1 MKPSQ
6 PLSMCDLLVRLGSV
20 VAMVLSFVALGW
32 LTMKLF
38 TL

>member
-1 MKPSQ
+1 
-6 PLSMCDLLVRLGSV
+6 MCDLLVRLGSV